1 MATTAKMIAAGGLP
15 VGYST
20 MQARV
25 GGFVNVVSTA
35 TQGNNADTTD
45 DVLYVF
51 AIPALALDADGKQA
65 ALNAC
70 GKFAA
75 NGNNKRFKVWASSSA
90 QAAGSALVATGSTLL
105 LDSGV
110 VTTNGGGWAAE
121 LTVVKEGA
129 AGANTQQAVMQQ
141 AMSGSTHLGTSAPVA
156 LTLAENAPI
165 YLVVT
170 GASPTTGAANDVV
183 LNFAEVWFNQ

>member
-1 MATTAKMIAAGGLP
+1 MATIEKKIAGYGLP
-15 VGYST
+15 VGYGT

-25 GGFVNVVSTA
+25 GGFVNVASA
-35 TQGNNADTTD
+35 PTQGNNADTTD

-51 AIPALALDADGKQA
+51 TIPALALDADGKQA
-65 ALNAC
+65 TLNAC

-90 QAAGSALVATGSTLL
+90 QTVGAALVSSGSTLI

-110 VTTNGGGWAAE
+110 VTTNAGGWMAE
-121 LTVVKEGA
+121 LTLVKQGA

-141 AMSGSTHLGTSAPVA
+141 ALSGSSHLGTSAPVA

-170 GASPTTGAANDVV
+170 GASPTTGAANDVAIS
-183 LNFAEVWFNQ
+183 FAEVWFNQ